1 MFEWCFTLKKWFLN
15 FIFGFRVA
23 EQFYRYGNVLKQVAH
38 FYNTIEQQMLPCQQA
53 MMIEEALKFE
63 KLLMPKDSKDG
74 VNITW
79 DEPKKLQEYIEQ
91 LQEAALN
98 LTNHNR

>member
-1 MFEWCFTLKKWFLN
+1 
-15 FIFGFRVA
+15 
-23 EQFYRYGNVLKQVAH
+23 
-38 FYNTIEQQMLPCQQA
+38 
-53 MMIEEALKFE
+53 MMIDEALKFE
-63 KLLMPKDSKDG
+63 KLLMPKGSKDG

-79 DEPKKLQEYIEQ
+79 DDPKKLQEYIEQ

>member
-1 MFEWCFTLKKWFLN
+1 
-15 FIFGFRVA
+15 
-23 EQFYRYGNVLKQVAH
+23 VLFQVAH

-53 MMIEEALKFE
+53 MMIEDALRFE
-63 KLLMPKDSKDG
+63 RLLMPKGSKDG

-98 LTNHNR
+98 LTNHNRQN